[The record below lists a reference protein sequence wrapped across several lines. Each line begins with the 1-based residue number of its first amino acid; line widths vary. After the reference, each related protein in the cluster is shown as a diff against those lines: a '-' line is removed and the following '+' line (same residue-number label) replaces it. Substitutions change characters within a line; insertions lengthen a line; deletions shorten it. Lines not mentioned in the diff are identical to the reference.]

1 MRLSNFYVFIL
12 FITAAVT
19 VTGCSYNKEELLYS
33 GRTTATNCITINAKF
48 ATDVLPIISSKCAT
62 PGCHNAASSA
72 GGAVLVTY
80 IQIAA
85 LASQINQR
93 SVVEKTMPSN
103 GPLSPAEI
111 AILKCWIDAGALN
124 N

>member
-1 MRLSNFYVFIL
+1 MKIFNFLVFLL
-12 FITAAVT
+12 FITT
-19 VTGCSYNKEELLYS
+19 VFSIAGCRYNKEELLYS
-33 GRTTATNCITINAKF
+33 GRTTHTNCTTINAKF
-48 ATDVLPIISSKCAT
+48 VTDVLPLISSKCAT

-80 IQIAA
+80 SQIVA
-85 LASQINQR
+85 LAAQIKQR

-111 AILKCWIDAGALN
+111 AILKCWIDAGAPDN
-124 N
+124 